1 MMGYNSFIK
10 NMKKKI
16 HIFEKNLNKSQ
27 VHGRNILAKLK
38 RFESLNDKQKEKII
52 NIVLPAYEKWK
63 RINETLKGYTEEIVK
78 KRVQSLNEYK
88 NKIELVEFSAQTKFH
103 SSVIEEFLYYLFKDL
118 INGLNNLSQEKQKI
132 ALGGIRAYTNLYF
145 APENLKSFIKKPYM
159 RINVKDQD
167 FAIYK
172 KIKITADGES
182 KEVNVP
188 VVSIE
193 CKTYIDKT
201 MLEGSIATAEKI
213 RNGNPYCLFLVVSEW
228 YDVSYEVDPAY
239 SRIDQIYILRKE
251 KRKTKESNPIDFDVV
266 NDLFNF
272 VKNHLE
278 RDWSKIE
285 EKLLKEGKIL

>member
-1 MMGYNSFIK
+1 MKQQIK
-10 NMKKKI
+10 KNLL
-16 HIFEKNLNKSQ
+16 IFEKDLSKSQ

-38 RFESLNDKQKEKII
+38 RFDTLNKNQKEKIA

-63 RINETLKGYTEEIVK
+63 KINENLKGYTEKTIK
-78 KRVQSLNEYK
+78 KRVEFLNEYK
-88 NKIELVEFSAQTKFH
+88 NKIEVVEFSAQTKFH

-118 INGLNNLSQEKQKI
+118 IDELNNSSREKHKI
-132 ALGGIRAYTNLYF
+132 NLGGIRAYTNLYF
-145 APENLKSFIKKPYM
+145 SPENLESFIRKPHM
-159 RINVKDQD
+159 KVNVKDQD

-213 RNGNPYCLFLVVSEW
+213 KNGNPHCLFIVVSEW

-239 SRIDQIYILRKE
+239 SRIDQIYILRKK
-251 KRKTKESNPIDFDVV
+251 KRKTKELNPIDFGVV

-272 VKNHLE
+272 VRNHLE

-285 EKLLKEGKIL
+285 KKLLREGKIL